1 MKPIF
6 CYLKTK
12 NWPLKTVSCH
22 FVLIFS
28 CQVHSNNF
36 KNNLDCD
43 TPITL
48 NMPET
53 KKPEEKAK
61 REEFRRYLGEFIRTF
76 F

>member
-1 MKPIF
+1 MKSIF

-28 CQVHSNNF
+28 CQVQSVYF
-36 KNNLDCD
+36 YENLDCD
-43 TPITL
+43 TPAIL

-61 REEFRRYLGEFIRTF
+61 REEFRRYLGNYHR
-76 F
+76 